1 VTRFRT
7 LERFPD
13 AALVAVRPE
22 TGRTHQIRVHFAE
35 AGHPI
40 LGDRVYGTASGAS
53 DRAPRQMLHARTLGF
68 RHPATGRAVSSQAPL
83 PEDFERALAALR
95 AAQKK
100 RPGSAGPRNEP
111 RNRDRSATRGR

>member
-1 VTRFRT
+1 
-7 LERFPD
+7 
-13 AALVAVRPE
+13 VAVRPE
-22 TGRTHQIRVHFAE
+22 TGRTHQIRVHLAE

-68 RHPATGRAVSSQAPL
+68 RHPVTGRAVSSEAPL

-100 RPGSAGPRNEP
+100 RPGNAGPRNEP
-111 RNRDRSATRGR
+111 RDGGRSATRGR